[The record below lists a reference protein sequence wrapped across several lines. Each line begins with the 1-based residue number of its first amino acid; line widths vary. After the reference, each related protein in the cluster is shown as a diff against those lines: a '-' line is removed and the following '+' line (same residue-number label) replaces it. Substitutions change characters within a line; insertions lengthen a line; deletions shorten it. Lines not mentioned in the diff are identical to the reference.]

1 MGFLRKIGRKIGKG
15 IKKIG
20 RGIKKGLKGIAK
32 GIGKLGIVGTIAM
45 MFIMPYV
52 PVLWTNLGTFASGLT
67 ASSSVFARAAGY
79 AMKGIYHAG
88 KIGGKIYST
97 VSNAI
102 TGTLSKIPG
111 VSNISEAISKTFSNA
126 MDWTRQK
133 LGIPDPT
140 AFYSEASLDFKEFQN
155 VAGKNASL
163 KDFEIWK
170 KSDSYA
176 QFKSIGSQGRE
187 IYQSMLNEGGQLSE
201 TGTFGK
207 TDTLRKNETLD
218 DFLERNNMEADRF
231 LELNDTVPTNT
242 TVLEDGSIVEVP
254 ELTPTS
260 EYNVIPSEKE
270 VIGQVRRS
278 RLDGRSVGLEYDVDE
293 GMYKVQSDYDKL
305 IRQGMTADEAA
316 LELNREYQLEF
327 GDPRL
332 RETPTYQSEFSGYA
346 RDPNSGAYYKQDSS
360 LVDKGNT
367 GMDAV
372 KDMTIVTPESD
383 PNFFQK
389 LSQKAFNEDSM
400 TDVGASVIRKGTD
413 ALASSL
419 MDSQGDYLAAGTYQY
434 GGYNKTSVVSSDPL
448 NTGFGGTM
456 ATANV
461 GAAQMN
467 SWNTEEN
474 LGYGGRTP
482 VFNAVQYRNMI

>member
-1 MGFLRKIGRKIGKG
+1 MGWLRKIGRKIGKG

-52 PVLWTNLGTFASGLT
+52 PILWTNLGTFASGLT

-88 KIGGKIYST
+88 KIGGKIFSA

-111 VSNISEAISKTFSNA
+111 VSNISEAINKTFQGA
-126 MDWTRQK
+126 MDWTKQK
-133 LGIPDPT
+133 LGISDPT

-155 VAGKNASL
+155 IAGSDASL

-176 QFKSIGSQGRE
+176 QFKSIGSQGKE

-218 DFLERNNMEADRF
+218 DFLERNNMDTERF
-231 LELNDTVPTNT
+231 LELNDDVSVNRTITSDGTV
-242 TVLEDGSIVEVP
+242 VEIP
-254 ELTPTS
+254 ELTPS
-260 EYNVIPSEKE
+260 ADYNVIPSEKE

-278 RLDGRSVGLEYDVDE
+278 RLAGESVGLEYDVDE
-293 GMYKVQSDYDKL
+293 GMYKIQSDYDKL

-332 RETPTYQSEFSGYA
+332 RETPTYQSEYKGYA
-346 RDPNSGAYYKQDSS
+346 RDPNSGGYFKQDPD
-360 LVDKGNT
+360 LIGKGNT

-389 LSQKAFNEDSM
+389 LSQKAFSKDSM
-400 TDVGASVIRKGTD
+400 TDVGASVVRKGTEV
-413 ALASSL
+413 LASKL
-419 MDSQGDYLAAGTYQY
+419 MDSQGNYLAPGSYQY

-448 NTGFGGTM
+448 DTGFGGTM

-461 GAAQMN
+461 GAAQIN
-467 SWNTEEN
+467 SWNTDEN